1 MGNNKVRFINGYGPQ
16 EGPEESNSPFFNA
29 LDVEVKSAQV
39 AGALVCIQ
47 LDANSKLGNKHIP
60 GDPNE
65 QSNNGK
71 LLEKVIEDNDLI
83 VVNGTDL
90 YEGLISRFRK
100 TINDCEKSVIDFF
113 ILCRR
118 FFAVVKSL
126 LIDEKRIYHQT
137 KYASKAGIKNQ
148 KKSDHNNLIMTVDVV

>member
-1 MGNNKVRFINGYGPQ
+1 MWGGGPLKAVHNSLNPFSISEETDTDILAIQGNVGNNKVRFINGYGPQ

-90 YEGLISRFRK
+90 CEGLITRFRK

-118 FFAVVKSL
+118 FFAMV
-126 LIDEKRIYHQT
+126 
-137 KYASKAGIKNQ
+137 
-148 KKSDHNNLIMTVDVV
+148 